1 MEIELSEDLQHYK
14 ESFILGLTVKQAF
27 FSILALGTGTA
38 VVLLLYNRIGIT
50 LSCYVATPFVVP
62 LALTGFY
69 HYHGLTF
76 WQFTGKMVHFA
87 FFNRPLPYWSTE
99 SMQELGQIV
108 SEEKQEEQKDRNRK
122 ESPEKKA
129 VKGIRKNKGHRK
141 GNADSEKNKNK
152 KNRNRTNKNRKNGNQ
167 ENRVRETNQG
177 MEIGKEP
184 ERKGKNSATGQPG
197 KNRMRSKKKRRR
209 GRGMVT
215 VVKRRKPAGL
225 IAVMVIGWIL
235 TITALLAIGAAM
247 AAGWYGQ
254 FR

>member
-14 ESFILGLTVKQAF
+14 ESFILGLTVKQTF

-38 VVLLLYNRIGIT
+38 VVLLLYNRVGVT

-76 WQFTGKMVHFA
+76 WQFAGKMVHFA
-87 FFNRPLPYWSTE
+87 FFNRPLLYCSTE
-99 SMQELGQIV
+99 SMEELERIV
-108 SEEKQEEQKDRNRK
+108 SKEKQEEQKNRK
-122 ESPEKKA
+122 ESLETRDAKGSRKKKKCREK
-129 VKGIRKNKGHRK
+129 
-141 GNADSEKNKNK
+141 NAESEKNKS
-152 KNRNRTNKNRKNGNQ
+152 RKNRKRNSRNSEMNQ
-167 ENRVRETNQG
+167 EIKV
-177 MEIGKEP
+177 GKVTECK
-184 ERKGKNSATGQPG
+184 RKKSGPGQPG

-209 GRGMVT
+209 HGGMAT

-225 IAVMVIGWIL
+225 IAVMVIGWLL
-235 TITALLAIGAAM
+235 TLTALLAIGAAV

-254 FR
+254 YR